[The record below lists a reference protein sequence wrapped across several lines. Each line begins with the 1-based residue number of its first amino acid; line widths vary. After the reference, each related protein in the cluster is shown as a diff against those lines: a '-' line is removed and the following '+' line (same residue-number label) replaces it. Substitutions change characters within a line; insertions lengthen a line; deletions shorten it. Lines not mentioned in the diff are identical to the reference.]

1 MPLRIN
7 RKYILDPSDL
17 QYKVVRLHWKH
28 KILRGLLWLLLSGI
42 VSLGYLSFFV
52 NRFGS
57 PKERMLQQQIE
68 HLKLSYSILDL
79 KFADAFKTVHYLQ
92 QSDDIRYRP
101 ILNMD
106 SIPSS
111 FRNPGYGGVD
121 RYKEF
126 NSLTNSNIVVS
137 SHRKLDVLV
146 NMAKVQ
152 EESYKAITDRR
163 DEWINEFE
171 HIPWICPVDVSIP
184 RGDGLKLREVHP
196 VLGIPRWHF
205 GQDFT
210 CPYGTEVYATGNGKV
225 ILAGYRS
232 DGFGNHVIIDHGYG
246 FQSIYGHLSK
256 IEVSEGMTVKR
267 GDLIGLSGNSGT
279 SSGPHLHYQVDL
291 FGTHQN
297 PLYFFS
303 DDLTHDEYLKMI
315 TALSSR
321 TKFR

>member
-1 MPLRIN
+1 LKFN
-7 RKYILDPSDL
+7 RKYILDHSDL
-17 QYKVVRLHWKH
+17 QYKLVRLPWTHR
-28 KILRGLLWLLLSGI
+28 ILRGIFWLALSGI
-42 VSLGYLSFFV
+42 VSLGYISYFE
-52 NRFGS
+52 NEFGS
-57 PKERMLQQQIE
+57 PKERVLQQQIE
-68 HLKLSYSILDL
+68 HMKLDYSILDR
-79 KFADAFKTVHYLQ
+79 KFSDAFKTIHYLQ

-126 NSLTNSNIVVS
+126 SSLANASFVVS
-137 SHRKLDVLV
+137 SHQKLDLIL
-146 NMAKVQ
+146 NMAKIQ
-152 EESYKAITDRR
+152 EESYKAITERR

-196 VLGIPRWHF
+196 VWGVPRWHF
-205 GQDFT
+205 GQDFS
-210 CPYGTEVYATGNGKV
+210 CSYGTDVYATGSGKV
-225 ILAGYRS
+225 IMAGYR
-232 DGFGNHVIIDHGYG
+232 DNGFGNYIVIDHGYG
-246 FQSIYGHLSK
+246 FQSVYGHLSK
-256 IEVSEGMTVKR
+256 IEVSEGMNVKR

-291 FGTHQN
+291 YGTHQN